1 MSVIAKDNHGA
12 KNRGER
18 LIVVANPRSAGGR
31 TGADRDRVERAI
43 YRAFEQAEL
52 WWTEGPGHATELA
65 RRAATHFDGSQ

>member
-1 MSVIAKDNHGA
+1 LSVIAKDNHGA

-52 WWTEGPGHATELA
+52 W
-65 RRAATHFDGSQ
+65 